1 MIGGLACGMS
11 RLAFSPD
18 LLALQ
23 YPAIFPTNRT
33 TPAATLIP
41 TSPALPQS
49 TLLYLNYLSPNI
61 QTTKHPDT
69 AKAFHLGSIQLHA
82 IKTSALVAFPLA
94 VPKPPL
100 VCFSPAHQNSLN
112 SAAYWQKPI
121 VATILSDP
129 ESIAVPVPM
138 SRTWNTWDLSHLLGT
153 AGGSWTVSA
162 ICVISRR
169 FRRADWQ
176 SISGTGSESCR
187 DFDLQLKP
195 WSLPVP
201 GARYSGALAVAII
214 TWSIDMSWG
223 FCGRDAGDSR
233 APENTNLKSTLRY
246 RWSATNASA
255 GPDGEQLLVSI
266 INKVASWIWLT
277 LALDSTSFYKLT
289 LLL

>member
-1 MIGGLACGMS
+1 LIVAASRLNDWGPRMS

-49 TLLYLNYLSPNI
+49 TLLYLNYSSPNI

-69 AKAFHLGSIQLHA
+69 AQAFHLGSIQLHA

-121 VATILSDP
+121 VAAILSDP
-129 ESIAVPVPM
+129 ESTAVPVPM
-138 SRTWNTWDLSHLLGT
+138 SR
-153 AGGSWTVSA
+153 
-162 ICVISRR
+162 I
-169 FRRADWQ
+169 
-176 SISGTGSESCR
+176 
-187 DFDLQLKP
+187 
-195 WSLPVP
+195 
-201 GARYSGALAVAII
+201 
-214 TWSIDMSWG
+214 
-223 FCGRDAGDSR
+223 
-233 APENTNLKSTLRY
+233 
-246 RWSATNASA
+246 
-255 GPDGEQLLVSI
+255 
-266 INKVASWIWLT
+266 
-277 LALDSTSFYKLT
+277 
-289 LLL
+289 